1 MVILST
7 FLISDRFISN
17 FEMWGIFVHA
27 TRPLKTSSNI
37 LVIGDIINEKG
48 LLDIN
53 CIRLKLKKKGNYLCE
68 SKLIWNCIPK
78 SWKEVL
84 CKDRICYTN
93 LAGQSLF
100 HKISQ
105 KSLQLNSNVQGKMTR
120 FIYRF
125 LGR

>member
-1 MVILST
+1 MLNNG
-7 FLISDRFISN
+7 F
-17 FEMWGIFVHA
+17 
-27 TRPLKTSSNI
+27 
-37 LVIGDIINEKG
+37 
-48 LLDIN
+48 N

-84 CKDRICYTN
+84 CKDRICYKN

-105 KSLQLNSNVQGKMTR
+105 KPVLALQLNSNVQGKITR

-125 LGR
+125 LVDKCYITPNIEEYWNMFFRKELMWSTIWK